1 MLLVTNYNSERSWK
15 IYFYSSKR
23 MGSGPG
29 GNRASFFLFLFLFCS
44 ALQLGATTTTTTT
57 TLAATASTTT
67 TTTTTTTTV
76 TTTTTEAA
84 LTLEDG
90 ICYCLGATSAGNIG
104 SRPAEEREKIVRK
117 LSQLRREQHQLFTVV
132 LMLIIFEISLI
143 VSPRV

>member
-1 MLLVTNYNSERSWK
+1 
-15 IYFYSSKR
+15 

-57 TLAATASTTT
+57 TQAATAS
-67 TTTTTTTTV
+67 TTTTTTTV

-132 LMLIIFEISLI
+132 LMLIIFEI
-143 VSPRV
+143 

>member
-1 MLLVTNYNSERSWK
+1 
-15 IYFYSSKR
+15 

-29 GNRASFFLFLFLFCS
+29 GNRASFFLFLFLFYS

-57 TLAATASTTT
+57 TLAATAS